1 MRFGGIAVTIQ
12 QLLFK
17 KKHVMCNVCI
27 CVCVC
32 ACASAHVCTYVY
44 LRSACITAST
54 ESQITATIIQGTSCA
69 RLCMCACMYVY
80 TYVDVVPVSVT
91 PIAGSVIGGVVGVQ
105 ILIVVISVFIV
116 LQNRGKVITEFK

>member
-1 MRFGGIAVTIQ
+1 M
-12 QLLFK
+12 
-17 KKHVMCNVCI
+17 

-32 ACASAHVCTYVY
+32 ACASARVCTHVY

-54 ESQITATIIQGTSCA
+54 ESQITAKIIQGTSCA
-69 RLCMCACMYVY
+69 RLCMCACACVCVYVY

-116 LQNRGKVITEFK
+116 LQNRGKVIIEIK